1 MELSE
6 VMQIINQVGFPVAV
20 CAYFALRFEKIL
32 QANTAALRE
41 LRDCFLKKGVTV
53 DGESSI

>member
-20 CAYFALRFEKIL
+20 CAYFALRFEGIL
-32 QANTAALRE
+32 KANTNALQE
-41 LRDCFLKKGVTV
+41 LRDCFLRKGV
-53 DGESSI
+53 GENE

>member
-20 CAYFALRFEKIL
+20 CAYFALRFEGIL
-32 QANTAALRE
+32 KANTEALRE
-41 LRDCFLKKGVTV
+41 LRDCFLRKGVV
-53 DGESSI
+53 EGE